1 MPENLRNPEFE
12 AEIEKNKHRDDYV
25 KLGKESAE
33 DFTKTFSLNWTYRN
47 DFAKT
52 LITLS
57 AGMLALLASL
67 SSTAL
72 LSAVPIWL
80 LFLCMFSLFL
90 TIFLNVMSLWIIIEV
105 TRVAENFMEQ
115 EPEFAQK
122 YEKMIQEHGRFEPK
136 AIDNLFRMPFEKAW
150 NSHIKAYN
158 CLKGGAFLFVIS
170 LALLAS
176 VGLSPIPSSKPIAS
190 IQRSITN
197 SPQSFGS
204 HSSFTSLSSN
214 RSKKDHLLRR

>member
-1 MPENLRNPEFE
+1 MPDLRNPEFE
-12 AEIEKNKHRDDYV
+12 AEIKINKHRDNYV
-25 KLGKESAE
+25 NLGKEGAE
-33 DFTKTFSLNWTYRN
+33 DFTKTFALNWTYRN

-67 SSTAL
+67 SPTTL
-72 LSAVPIWL
+72 LRTVPTWL
-80 LFLCMFSLFL
+80 LFLCMFSFFL
-90 TIFLNVMSLWIIIEV
+90 TIFLNVMSLWIIIDV
-105 TRVAENFMEQ
+105 TRVAENFMDQ

-122 YEKMIQEHGRFEPK
+122 YEKMIQEHGRFEPESIGK
-136 AIDNLFRMPFEKAW
+136 LFLIPFEKAW
-150 NSHIKAYN
+150 ISHIKAYK

-176 VGLSPIPSSKPIAS
+176 VGLSSIPSVGKPIDS
-190 IQRSITN
+190 NQRSMTN

-204 HSSFTSLSSN
+204 HSTSKNLKN
-214 RSKKDHLLRR
+214 K